1 MSYTGTVRCGHC
13 YKEGHNQ
20 TNCPTMRE
28 QARANPDGYQA
39 QKVAEYEARKA
50 KPKVCSYCDTS
61 GHTRAGCEI
70 VKRHKITFTSDAILW
85 RNAMIKWMKE
95 TGMGVGALVRVNDA
109 SYHRGDKYMH
119 PTDNDYIPPVGL
131 IMNAASYTLSPYTGI
146 MNSATWT
153 ASEGAFSFECIGSS
167 PEVPEYRRTIGLT
180 LPDIPGI
187 VPRFGKG
194 YYGNEQLDRRTRINN
209 CDWEVVSPGQTDFSS
224 DKLMCRKELKKT
236 VKHHFAGP
244 QQQIGRHFYTFDSF
258 QRTQLRDYVNGEIEL
273 SEMKDP
279 EVPES
284 HT

>member
-1 MSYTGTVRCGHC
+1 MSYSGTVHCGHC
-13 YKEGHNQ
+13 YKEGHNK
-20 TNCPTMRE
+20 TNCPKMRE

-39 QKVAEYEARKA
+39 KQIAEIEARKA

-109 SYHRGDKYMH
+109 SYHRGDKYMY
-119 PTDNDYIPPVGL
+119 PTDDDYIPPVGL
-131 IMNAASYTLSPYTGI
+131 IMNAAASTLSHYTGI
-146 MNSATWT
+146 MNSPTWT
-153 ASEGAFSFECIGSS
+153 ASEGAFSFECIGAEPSE
-167 PEVPEYRRTIGLT
+167 PAYRRTIGIT

-187 VPRFGKG
+187 IPRFGKG

-244 QQQIGRHFYTFDSF
+244 QQQVGRHFHTFDSF

-279 EVPES
+279 EVPEI

>member
-1 MSYTGTVRCGHC
+1 MSYSGTVHCGHC
-13 YKEGHNQ
+13 YEKGHNR
-20 TNCPTMRE
+20 TNCPKLQRE
-28 QARANPDGYQA
+28 AAANPDSYAGEQ
-39 QKVAEYEARKA
+39 VARYAARKA
-50 KPKVCSYCDTS
+50 KPKICSYCDES

-70 VKRHKITFTSDAILW
+70 VKRHKITFASDAILW

-109 SYHRGDKYMH
+109 SYHRGDKYMY
-119 PTDNDYIPPVGL
+119 PTDDDYIPPVGL
-131 IMNAASYTLSPYTGI
+131 IMNAASYTLSHYTGI

-153 ASEGAFSFECIGSS
+153 ASEGAFSFECIGAGTSE
-167 PEVPEYRRTIGLT
+167 PAYRRTIGIT

-187 VPRFGKG
+187 IPRFGKG
-194 YYGNEQLDRRTRINN
+194 YYGNEQLDRRSRINN

-224 DKLMCRKELKKT
+224 DKLLCRKELKKT

-279 EVPES
+279 EVPGT